1 MVAVAAEGAAPPDEQ
16 ATSART
22 ANSKTNVVKD
32 FVFIIYL
39 SFETGTFYYST
50 YHYS

>member
-16 ATSART
+16 AASART

-39 SFETGTFYYST
+39 TFETDFLYS
-50 YHYS
+50 